1 VTQDPYAWL
10 EAVVAAACSAAAAED
25 GPVYRYR
32 WDHVQGVVREAQALA
47 HQLGADLEVVTAAAW
62 LHDVAK
68 CDASGAEQED
78 HAAKGAAYARNV
90 LADTGFPRDK
100 VGAVADAIAKH
111 ARLYKDWQVEPLEA
125 AILWDADKLT
135 KLGATGAMAAIAWS
149 IVRGGADTTPALVR
163 ELYPLWLYRRMAA
176 SMNTLRAR
184 EIAAQR
190 LAFLEQFYA
199 QLVTEGWLSEEL
211 PHAQGP

>member
-1 VTQDPYAWL
+1 
-10 EAVVAAACSAAAAED
+10 VAEQAAAAED

-32 WDHVQGVVREAQALA
+32 WDHVQAVVREAQTLA
-47 HQLGADLEVVTAAAW
+47 RELSADLEVVTAAAW

-78 HAAKGAAYARNV
+78 HAARGAACAQNV
-90 LADTGFPRDK
+90 LADTGFPPDK
-100 VGAVADAIAKH
+100 VKAVADAIAKH

-135 KLGATGAMAAIAWS
+135 KLGATGAMAAIVWS

-163 ELYPLWLYRRMAA
+163 KLYPLWLYRRMAA
-176 SMNTLRAR
+176 SMNTPPAR
-184 EIAAQR
+184 ESAAQR
-190 LAFLEQFYA
+190 LAFLEQFYH
-199 QLVTEGWLSEEL
+199 QLIAEGWLAEETL
-211 PHAQGP
+211 RTEGP